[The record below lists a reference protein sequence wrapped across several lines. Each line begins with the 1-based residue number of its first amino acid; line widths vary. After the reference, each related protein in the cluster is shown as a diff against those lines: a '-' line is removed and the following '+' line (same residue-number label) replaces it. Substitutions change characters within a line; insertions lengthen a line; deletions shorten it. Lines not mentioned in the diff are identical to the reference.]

1 MELTSENSPLR
12 IAEVSVPGAGLLGL
26 TLCPGKR
33 QPGTISGSWRRDLE
47 ADLDAV
53 HRWGAGAV
61 VTLMETWE
69 LAHLGVPSL
78 GERIAA
84 RGMAWHHLPIRDG
97 DVPEKGFEQSW
108 HRHGPEL
115 RQRLSAGE
123 RILIHCR
130 AGLGRTGL
138 VAARLLIEMGE
149 SPPEA
154 LKRVRATRPGAV
166 ETPAQERYVLRGL

>member
-1 MELTSENSPLR
+1 M
-12 IAEVSVPGAGLLGL
+12 LGL

-33 QPGTISGSWRRDLE
+33 QAGAISASWCRDLE

-61 VTLMETWE
+61 VSLVESWE
-69 LAHLGVPSL
+69 LDHLCVPSL

-97 DVPEKGFEQSW
+97 DVPDASFEQSW
-108 HRHGPEL
+108 QRHGPEL

-138 VAARLLIEMGE
+138 VAARLLIELGE
-149 SPPEA
+149 PPTEA
-154 LKRVRATRPGAV
+154 LAHVRAARPGAV
-166 ETPAQERYVLRGL
+166 ETLAQER